1 MSVVT
6 IWTSRVE
13 PLDPIRIIESLTKG
27 GVRFVLVG
35 GLAALVHGYTGL
47 TQDAD
52 TVPAYDDEN
61 LARLCD
67 VLLTLDASL
76 YANPARSDVGDDGS
90 PPEAADFSF
99 TPSALRRR
107 TAWQFATAAGP
118 LDVLFAIDGPGGY
131 EALAPRASI
140 RRIAENEVLVAA
152 LDDLI
157 ESKETAGR
165 DKDLRALGELR
176 RLRRESLGE

>member
-1 MSVVT
+1 MT
-6 IWTSRVE
+6 IWTSHVE
-13 PLDPIRIIESLTKG
+13 PLDAIRIIGSLNDG
-27 GVRFVLVG
+27 EVRFVLVG

-52 TVPAYDDEN
+52 TVPAYDEEN
-61 LARLCD
+61 LERLCR
-67 VLLTLDASL
+67 VLVALGASL
-76 YANPARSDVGDDGS
+76 YAHPARTDLADDGS
-90 PPEAADFSF
+90 PPEASDFAFS
-99 TPSALRRR
+99 PAVLRRR
-107 TAWQFATAAGP
+107 TIWQFATSAGP

-131 EALAPRASI
+131 ESLAPRASI
-140 RRIAENEVLVAA
+140 HTIAGHEILVAA

-176 RLRRESLGE
+176 RLRRESSRD